1 MKKILILALAVLL
14 LMPLTACQNGAP
26 THPIPQAPAT
36 TPNNQPSTTQSA
48 APSSQR
54 PSSTPAA
61 TTIANTTVSIQD
73 ASQSKTEATL
83 PAKTTKKPE
92 ITVPTSTK
100 VNDKYGS
107 VMPSGSFD
115 DNRQPGVQDSFV
127 ATPPKYTKDEFVARL
142 MAYINGRTPDQSYL
156 YGEADRIPKDEKKFV
171 EEYYIKDFAEN
182 HEFNLLLHKTNSCQ
196 DQWITIEKW
205 DYQFTDQVV
214 YTIGVSYTITCNTLA
229 EATALAKNDAYR
241 LAPFCQL
248 SSSQV
253 VYSLMKQGLP
263 KVTAVSK
270 LTDTDFEKLAQG
282 EYHSITAN
290 PEAGALEG
298 YSCHFTTD
306 ITLLPNSQYEY
317 NAGVSLQ
324 IRN

>member
-14 LMPLTACQNGAP
+14 LMPLTACQNDAP
-26 THPIPQAPAT
+26 THPIPQAPAGT
-36 TPNNQPSTTQSA
+36 TKSANTTGAITTA
-48 APSSQR
+48 AG
-54 PSSTPAA
+54 TTGATA
-61 TTIANTTVSIQD
+61 TTVANTTVSIQD

-83 PAKTTKKPE
+83 PAKTTKNTE
-92 ITVPTSTK
+92 TAVPTSTK

-142 MAYINGRTPDQSYL
+142 MAYVNGRTPDQSYL

-263 KVTAVSK
+263 KVTAVSQ

-317 NAGVSLQ
+317 NGGVSLQ
-324 IRN
+324 IRNLG